1 MKLEIERI
9 SSELENEIAQNQ
21 DRKKK
26 IRVYVDKLT
35 ADKAKLEEQLAE
47 KQQTISS
54 LTKDRD
60 IQVQQILDLNNKIE
74 SIREQVFA
82 QCNLF

>member
-1 MKLEIERI
+1 VERI
-9 SSELENEIAQNQ
+9 SSELENEITQNQ

-47 KQQTISS
+47 KQQTVNS

-60 IQVQQILDLNNKIE
+60 GQIQQILELNKKLE
-74 SIREQVFA
+74 AVREQV
-82 QCNLF
+82 CVVV